1 MTVRE
6 VVLPAERLQIERFL
20 SRFGLKYENNI
31 DRTLY
36 MEENGEVIATLS
48 ASKYIL
54 KCLAIAE
61 AYRSEKLAVT
71 LVSEM
76 IKRLHADGIYHYR
89 VFTKPE
95 YCGVFKSLGFGLLL
109 ETEKFSALAGGEGG
123 ISDAIGQMRVQMKFS
138 LGIDSFG
145 ENSDTACIV
154 LNGNPFTEGHLK
166 LAEYAA
172 ARHKFVLVFVLE
184 EEGSLFSFKERFA
197 MAYLALKPRA
207 NVLVL
212 PSSMYIVS
220 KATFPG
226 YFLKTLDETTEE
238 YAKYDALLFRKYF
251 MPELGIVKRY
261 VGEET
266 SGYMRLY
273 NEVLGRILGDKL
285 EVVPR
290 FKEDGEVIS
299 ASAVRSLLAEGK
311 TEEALKFI
319 PRSNYAVFKSMII
332 NKNV

>member
-1 MTVRE
+1 MTVKE
-6 VVLPAERLQIERFL
+6 VILPAERLQIERFL

-36 MEENGEVIATLS
+36 MEEDGEVIATLS

-61 AYRSEKLAVT
+61 EYRSENFAVI

-76 IKRLHADGIYHYR
+76 IKRLHADGIYHYH

-95 YCGVFKSLGFGLLL
+95 YRGVFASLGFNPLL
-109 ETEKFSALAGGEGG
+109 ETEKFVAMEGGEGR
-123 ISDAIGQMRVQMKFS
+123 IDDAIKQMRVKMKFS
-138 LGIDSFG
+138 LGLETVD
-145 ENSDTACIV
+145 ENSDIACIV
-154 LNGNPFTEGHLK
+154 LNGNPFTTGHLK
-166 LAEYAA
+166 LAEYAS

-184 EEGSLFSFKERFA
+184 EDGSLFSSKERFA
-197 MAYLALKPRA
+197 MAYLALKPCA
-207 NVLVL
+207 NILVL

-226 YFLKTLDETTEE
+226 YFLKTVDETTEE
-238 YAKYDALLFRKYF
+238 FAKYDALIFKKYF
-251 MPELGIVKRY
+251 MPGLGICKRY

-266 SGYMRLY
+266 SAYMRIY
-273 NEVLGRILGDKL
+273 NEALGKTLQENL

-290 FKEDGEVIS
+290 FEEDGKEIS
-299 ASAVRSLLAEGK
+299 ANTVRALLAAGK

-319 PRSNYAVFKSMII
+319 PRNNYAVFKSIII